1 METITQFIESLLGSI
16 DVSQVST
23 LEMAKFLLI
32 VIVVQ
37 VLLRAA
43 AEALM
48 RFAETTDAKW
58 DNRVAA
64 ILSNLVWYL
73 GAFLGLFG
81 IGTPKPVLDDKISEA
96 KKNDE
101 PK

>member
-1 METITQFIESLLGSI
+1 MEAVTQFVQSLLGSI

-37 VLLRAA
+37 VLLRTA

-48 RFAETTDAKW
+48 RFAITTETKW
-58 DNRVAA
+58 DNKVARM
-64 ILSNLVWYL
+64 LSDLTWYL

-81 IGTPKPVLDDKISEA
+81 IGTPKPMLDDQINEA

-101 PK
+101 SK